1 MIPERRGGG
10 GVGVVLLGILGGVCS
25 PVLQILTQL
34 CHFSHSF
41 SDQTSKIHTR
51 FQA

>member
-1 MIPERRGGG
+1 MIPEGGG
-10 GVGVVLLGILGGVCS
+10 GVVLLGILGGVC